1 MLSPFQKEHKANLKK
16 MSKDQLINQILI
28 TIDNKIQSDLENE
41 QTISILKKQNI
52 NLEWYL
58 KSSESALAYKDKVI
72 ERYQKLLSFSVED
85 I

>member
-1 MLSPFQKEHKANLKK
+1 MHSNIQIEREQ
-16 MSKDQLINQILI
+16 DIN
-28 TIDNKIQSDLENE
+28 
-41 QTISILKKQNI
+41 ILKKQNI

>member
-72 ERYQKLLSFSVED
+72 ERYQKLLSFSLED